1 MIDIVC
7 LGEALIDMFPAEIGR
22 SLVEVTAFRP
32 VPGGAPANVA
42 VAAAR
47 LGAHSAFIGKVGDDP
62 FGHYLAE
69 LLHHQGVETRGMRFD
84 SEARTGI
91 NFHAQI
97 DENHATHLF
106 YRHPSADMRLRP
118 DELERTLL
126 REARAFV
133 FGTICLMDQPVHDA
147 TMEAIDIAR
156 EVGALIAFDVN
167 YRESLWSEP
176 AAAREL
182 VLSLLPLVDV
192 LKINEAELSLLT
204 GSSELAAGTQQ
215 LVQHGP
221 TLCVVTLGPQG
232 CFYRHGEQSG
242 HVPGF
247 AVQAIDATGCGD
259 AFTASLL
266 TQLVTGSE
274 AWRARL
280 TPTNL
285 PHMLRRANA
294 AGALTALKQG
304 AFSAMPDTAA
314 ISALLEQY
322 DHHPQTNQN

>member
-1 MIDIVC
+1 MIDIVS

-47 LGAHSAFIGKVGDDP
+47 LGARSAFIGKVGDDP

-69 LLHHQGVETRGMRFD
+69 LLQRQGVETRGMRFD
-84 SEARTGI
+84 SKARTGI

-97 DENHATHLF
+97 DENNATHLF

-118 DELERTLL
+118 DELERALL
-126 REARAFV
+126 QETRAFV

-147 TMEAIDIAR
+147 TMEAIRIAR
-156 EVGALIAFDVN
+156 EAGALIAFDVN

-176 AAAREL
+176 GPARAL
-182 VLSLLPLVDV
+182 VLKLLPQVDV
-192 LKINEAELSLLT
+192 LKINEAELLLLT
-204 GSSELAAGTQQ
+204 GSSDLAPAARQ
-215 LVQHGP
+215 LVQRGP
-221 TLCVVTLGPQG
+221 ALCVVTLGPQG
-232 CFYRHGEQSG
+232 CFYCCAEQSG

-259 AFTASLL
+259 AFTAALL
-266 TQLVTGSE
+266 TQLVTGNE
-274 AWRARL
+274 AWRTRL
-280 TPTNL
+280 TPTHL

-304 AFSAMPDTAA
+304 AFSAMPDAAA
-314 ISALLEQY
+314 ISAFLEQY
-322 DHHPQTNQN
+322 DNPPTDKM